1 MSEHQLGQFDSWEII
16 TEDIARK
23 TCDKSFFKYHGSGVP
38 QGIRWFFDAENLTAG
53 QSKTIIL
60 VYDGSEYVASIQMD
74 NKTPSITKIFWNSA
88 LAEKFEVYS
97 KDDTPHVLEFHRV
110 EGGRFKVKFE
120 NHNFISGY

>member
-88 LAEKFEVYS
+88 LAEK
-97 KDDTPHVLEFHRV
+97 
-110 EGGRFKVKFE
+110 
-120 NHNFISGY
+120 